1 MLHISQINKL
11 VEPAGTEFSIKFTA
25 KEGNEVFAKKAVCTS
40 FHSNGRTMN
49 IKFLPSGEI
58 RKIRRCTITQFN
70 KQEVVL

>member
-11 VEPAGTEFSIKFTA
+11 VEPAGTEFSVKFTA
-25 KEGNEVFAKKAVCTS
+25 EQGNEVLAQKAVCTS
-40 FHSNGRTMN
+40 FHSTGRTMN

-70 KQEVVL
+70 GQEVVL